1 MSARFGTSGLR
12 GLATELTD
20 GTATLFTRAFARHLL
35 HQGDAVPGLQVLVGG
50 DLRESSPVIMFHA
63 CAGLQAEGLLPVDC
77 GTIPTPALAYA
88 AMSRGLPA
96 VMVTG
101 SHIPAERNGLKFY
114 RASGEISKSDE
125 TSIAFLTQDAD
136 FAAPPTPYEPVE
148 AREGLGEAFVSRFT
162 SSFGGKAL
170 TGLRIGVYEHST
182 VARDLLLRM
191 MGDLGATPVPLG
203 RSETFIALDT
213 EAVEPA
219 VCEQL
224 KGWIREYHLD
234 ALVSA
239 DGDGDR
245 PLVVDETGK
254 LMPGDVIGLLTAR
267 YLQAGAVATPLS
279 TNSALERRLNVPVLR
294 TSIGSPF
301 VIAGM
306 ETLRLSGSRGIL
318 GFEANGGVLLGDDVT
333 LANGTLS
340 ALPTRD
346 CFLPLAAVLS
356 LAARSRRPLSALVSE
371 LALPVTATAK
381 IEGLPQESLRAC
393 LDALNTDDCE
403 VAEVLQPL
411 GTVAT
416 LERTDGIRAVMSNG
430 TIIFLRASGN
440 EPALRIYVEAASEE
454 DAQDLIVR
462 TATLVKNH
470 LAQKTNC

>member
-35 HQGDAVPGLQVLVGG
+35 HHGDAVPGLQVLVGG
-50 DLRESSPVIMFHA
+50 DLRESSPVIMFHV
-63 CAGLQAEGLLPVDC
+63 CAGLQAEGLVPVDC
-77 GTIPTPALAYA
+77 GAIPTPALAYA

-136 FAAPPTPYEPVE
+136 FAAPPTPCELVE

-162 SSFGGKAL
+162 TCFGGKAL
-170 TGLRIGVYEHST
+170 AGLRIGVYEHST

-191 MGDLGATPVPLG
+191 IGDLGATPVPLG
-203 RSETFIALDT
+203 RSETFTALDT

-219 VCEQL
+219 AYERL

-245 PLVVDETGK
+245 PLIVDETGK

-267 YLQAGAVATPLS
+267 YLQAGAVATPIS
-279 TNSALERRLNVPVLR
+279 TNSALEKRLNVPVLR

-306 ETLRLSGSRGIL
+306 EALRLSGSRSIL
-318 GFEANGGVLLGDDVT
+318 GFEANGGVLLGDDVA

-356 LAARSRRPLSALVSE
+356 LAARTRRPLSALVSE

>member
-20 GTATLFTRAFARHLL
+20 GTAMLFSRAFARHLL

-50 DLRESSPVIMFHA
+50 DLRESSPVIMFHV
-63 CAGLQAEGLLPVDC
+63 CAGLQAEGLVPVDC
-77 GTIPTPALAYA
+77 GAIPTPALAYA

-114 RASGEISKSDE
+114 RARGEISKSDE

-136 FAAPPTPYEPVE
+136 FAAPPTPSDLVE
-148 AREGLGEAFVSRFT
+148 AREGLGEAFVARLTRCFA
-162 SSFGGKAL
+162 GRPL
-170 TGLRIGVYEHST
+170 TGLRVGVYEHST

-191 MGDLGATPVPLG
+191 IGDLGATPVPLG
-203 RSETFIALDT
+203 RSEMFIALDT
-213 EAVEPA
+213 EAVEPG
-219 VCEQL
+219 VLQTL
-224 KGWIREYHLD
+224 KSWIREHRLD
-234 ALVSA
+234 AIVSA

-245 PLVVDETGK
+245 PLLIDEAGK
-254 LMPGDVIGLLTAR
+254 LLRGDVIGLLTAQFLR
-267 YLQAGAVATPLS
+267 AGAVVTPLS
-279 TNSALERRLNVPVLR
+279 SNSALEQRLRVPVLR

-306 ETLRLSGSRGIL
+306 EALRRSGHRGIL
-318 GFEANGGVLLGDDVT
+318 GFEANGGVLLGDDVK
-333 LANGTLS
+333 LAGGTLS

-356 LAARSRRPLSALVSE
+356 LAAAKGCALSALVSE
-371 LALPVTATAK
+371 LALPITATAK

-393 LDALNTDDCE
+393 MDALNTDDCE

-416 LERTDGIRAVMSNG
+416 LDRTDGIRAVMTNG
-430 TIIFLRASGN
+430 IIVFLRPSGN
-440 EPALRIYVEAASEE
+440 EPALRVYVEAESEAE
-454 DAQDLIVR
+454 AQDLLVR
-462 TATLVKNH
+462 TAALVRDH
-470 LAQKTNC
+470 LAHKTNC